1 MKYES
6 FINEQ
11 EKMIVFFTITK
22 ETFLLFYSYLTE
34 EEYEA
39 TRKDVLSRSGYW
51 NRESLAED
59 EEIDGKIIGKI
70 IQAIMI
76 TEWLQNKN

>member
-11 EKMIVFFTITK
+11 EKMIDFFTITK
-22 ETFLLFYSYLTE
+22 ETFLQFYSYLTE